1 VPWLTEGF
9 LRAYSSEK
17 PAPFELLDDDDA
29 WQHPAVREHFPAGL
43 RAAGWRDDPR
53 LVRLGMWSS
62 AVKYDWL
69 AAHTLAAV
77 SRAGSQVATTSRTA
91 PFCRMPNSR
100 TSSAGMSAPAMATYS
115 MNP

>member
-1 VPWLTEGF
+1 MTTPGSTPRSGSTS
-9 LRAYSSEK
+9 RPGCAR
-17 PAPFELLDDDDA
+17 P
-29 WQHPAVREHFPAGL
+29 G
-43 RAAGWRDDPR
+43 GGTNPR